1 MIFFTVHFSI
11 LFWLVV
17 FLNFFQGSMLSLN
30 WLSLANLTGCGGEL
44 SGPTGSFSSP
54 GYPNTYPPNKECLW
68 YITTAPGSSI
78 QLTIHDFDVEYHA
91 MCNFDILEVG
101 IQIAYQHVPSTPEF
115 GVELEIT
122 LQNSLNYFQ
131 WPVVFYVQ
139 TFQQVSILCEWCWR
153 RNGIN
158 NLSLG
163 YPKSRVWRTWWQ
175 AIQLGD
181 GTRKQA
187 WGDSRRWGEGRRASE
202 GAPEGHLGDSGPTG
216 TLWGAIRTA
225 HQTIPLRVWVWGTVP
240 RLLSPMM
247 DCTQDCY
254 GPTCQ
259 SEKSPL
265 GKTVG
270 GVQSVEKGWPWWDG
284 SCHWGIPMVQGAE
297 CGNTAWHFPQMMKM
311 AFENLL

>member
-11 LFWLVV
+11 IFWLVV
-17 FLNFFQGSMLSLN
+17 FLNFSQGSVLSLN
-30 WLSLANLTGCGGEL
+30 WLSLAILTGCGGEL

-91 MCNFDILEVG
+91 MCNFDALEVG

-131 WPVVFYVQ
+131 WPVVFFVQ
-139 TFQQVSILCEWCWR
+139 TFQQVSILCEWCWW

-158 NLSLG
+158 NLILG
-163 YPKSRVWRTWWQ
+163 FPKSRVWRTWWQ

-187 WGDSRRWGEGRRASE
+187 WGDSRRWGERGRASE
-202 GAPEGHLGDSGPTG
+202 GAPEGHSGGLRSHRDPLRCHEDCSSDHPSKGVTPVPTDGLHSGLLWPHMSVWEISLRKDSGG
-216 TLWGAIRTA
+216 EG
-225 HQTIPLRVWVWGTVP
+225 RV
-240 RLLSPMM
+240 
-247 DCTQDCY
+247 
-254 GPTCQ
+254 
-259 SEKSPL
+259 
-265 GKTVG
+265 
-270 GVQSVEKGWPWWDG
+270 
-284 SCHWGIPMVQGAE
+284 
-297 CGNTAWHFPQMMKM
+297 
-311 AFENLL
+311 